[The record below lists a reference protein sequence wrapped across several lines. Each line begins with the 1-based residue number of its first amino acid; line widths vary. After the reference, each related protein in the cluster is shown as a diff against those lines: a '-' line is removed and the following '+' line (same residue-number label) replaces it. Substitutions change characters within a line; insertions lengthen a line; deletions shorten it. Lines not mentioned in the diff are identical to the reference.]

1 MANTLFDKIWDAHVV
16 QKVEEGPTQLYI
28 DRLYCHEVTSPQAFA
43 GLRARGVKV
52 FRPDHVYC
60 MPDHNT
66 PTHDQDKPIED
77 PVSKTQVDTL
87 AKKSIYLRREFHVAK
102 KVKDATAYVCG
113 LGFYEFS
120 LNGEKVGDSEFAPL
134 WSDYDKSV
142 YYNTYDV
149 TSQVKKGGNAIGV
162 LLGNGFYNVQGG
174 RYRKL
179 QISFGAPTLRFR
191 MVVNYEDGT
200 SETIVSGKDWKYD
213 FSPVLF
219 NCIYGGEDYD
229 ARREQKGWNMFGF
242 KEQDWH
248 PVVIQEA
255 PKGVLRPQ
263 IAQPV
268 KIMERYDIR
277 KVTKLT
283 AEQITAACKSTKR
296 TVDPSAFVLDMGQ
309 NLAGFP
315 EITVRGKKGQ
325 KITLLVSESLTDE
338 GACNQRQT
346 GRQHYYEYT
355 LKGEGVETWHPRFS
369 YYGFRYPPTTNIYGI
384 F

>member
-1 MANTLFDKIWDAHVV
+1 
-16 QKVEEGPTQLYI
+16 
-28 DRLYCHEVTSPQAFA
+28 
-43 GLRARGVKV
+43 
-52 FRPDHVYC
+52 
-60 MPDHNT
+60 
-66 PTHDQDKPIED
+66 
-77 PVSKTQVDTL
+77 
-87 AKKSIYLRREFHVAK
+87 
-102 KVKDATAYVCG
+102 
-113 LGFYEFS
+113 
-120 LNGEKVGDSEFAPL
+120 
-134 WSDYDKSV
+134 
-142 YYNTYDV
+142 
-149 TSQVKKGGNAIGV
+149 
-162 LLGNGFYNVQGG
+162 
-174 RYRKL
+174 
-179 QISFGAPTLRFR
+179 
-191 MVVNYEDGT
+191 
-200 SETIVSGKDWKYD
+200 
-213 FSPVLF
+213 
-219 NCIYGGEDYD
+219 
-229 ARREQKGWNMFGF
+229 MFGF
-242 KEQDWH
+242 KEQDWR

-355 LKGEGVETWHPRFS
+355 LKGEGVETWHPRFLTMVS
-369 YYGFRYPPTTNIYGI
+369 GI
-384 F
+384 FRWKALC

>member
-1 MANTLFDKIWDAHVV
+1 
-16 QKVEEGPTQLYI
+16 
-28 DRLYCHEVTSPQAFA
+28 
-43 GLRARGVKV
+43 
-52 FRPDHVYC
+52 
-60 MPDHNT
+60 
-66 PTHDQDKPIED
+66 
-77 PVSKTQVDTL
+77 
-87 AKKSIYLRREFHVAK
+87 
-102 KVKDATAYVCG
+102 
-113 LGFYEFS
+113 
-120 LNGEKVGDSEFAPL
+120 
-134 WSDYDKSV
+134 
-142 YYNTYDV
+142 
-149 TSQVKKGGNAIGV
+149 
-162 LLGNGFYNVQGG
+162 
-174 RYRKL
+174 
-179 QISFGAPTLRFR
+179 

-242 KEQDWH
+242 KEQDWR

-309 NLAGFP
+309 NLAGSRNYRP
-315 EITVRGKKGQ
+315 WKERAENNSACIRIPDGRRSLQSASDRQT
-325 KITLLVSESLTDE
+325 TLL
-338 GACNQRQT
+338 
-346 GRQHYYEYT
+346 
-355 LKGEGVETWHPRFS
+355 
-369 YYGFRYPPTTNIYGI
+369 
-384 F
+384 

>member
-1 MANTLFDKIWDAHVV
+1 MNYRKFLIAALLVMSFSVQAKDITITRLTCEMREGRVTISDAPRLGWQMSSPENGTRQTAYEIEVRDVWAGKVVWNSGKVKSAQSQLVSCADAALAKDRHYTWRVRVWDEADTPSAWSVSSDFSI
-16 QKVEEGPTQLYI
+16 L
-28 DRLYCHEVTSPQAFA
+28 TSEAAFA
-43 GLRARGVKV
+43 GSEWIGAITRKDARIPEGRKY
-52 FRPDHVYC
+52 HGSELK
-60 MPDHNT
+60 
-66 PTHDQDKPIED
+66 KPEA
-77 PVSKTQVDTL
+77 KAAWAAVDTL

-149 TSQVKKGGNAIGV
+149 TSQVKKGGNTIGV

-242 KEQDWH
+242 KEQDWR

-268 KIMERYDIR
+268 
-277 KVTKLT
+277 
-283 AEQITAACKSTKR
+283 
-296 TVDPSAFVLDMGQ
+296 
-309 NLAGFP
+309 
-315 EITVRGKKGQ
+315 
-325 KITLLVSESLTDE
+325 
-338 GACNQRQT
+338 
-346 GRQHYYEYT
+346 
-355 LKGEGVETWHPRFS
+355 
-369 YYGFRYPPTTNIYGI
+369 
-384 F
+384 